1 MKALTTALIAAGA
14 LALSA
19 CGGGETNVAAN
30 NTVEEVTNLGT
41 EDLGNDAGLANEA
54 VANEAAPADANAVD
68 ANASTNATNTQ

>member
-19 CGGGETNVAAN
+19 CGGGAENNVAAN
-30 NTVEEVTNLGT
+30 NTAEEVYNIAPD
-41 EDLGNDAGLANEA
+41 ELGNDAGLGNETT
-54 VANEAAPADANAVD
+54 DANAVDANAAD